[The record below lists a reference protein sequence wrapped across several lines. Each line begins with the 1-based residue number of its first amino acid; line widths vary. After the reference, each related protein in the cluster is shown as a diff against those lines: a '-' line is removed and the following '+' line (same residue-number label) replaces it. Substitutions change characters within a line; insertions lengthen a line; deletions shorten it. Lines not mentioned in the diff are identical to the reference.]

1 MVGEAVFEVPI
12 ECSGVIELVVLGCL
26 FDYPVMADRPLCS
39 KWFFILELFSEGLLF
54 VETDLLGGGKTV
66 LSASRIVLVMV
77 SNESKS

>member
-1 MVGEAVFEVPI
+1 MYWDACLIITESPI
-12 ECSGVIELVVLGCL
+12 
-26 FDYPVMADRPLCS
+26 DYPVMADRPLCS

-54 VETDLLGGGKTV
+54 VETDLLEGGKTV

>member
-1 MVGEAVFEVPI
+1 MYWDA
-12 ECSGVIELVVLGCL
+12 CL
-26 FDYPVMADRPLCS
+26 IITESSIDYPVMADRLLCS

>member
-1 MVGEAVFEVPI
+1 MIITESSI
-12 ECSGVIELVVLGCL
+12 
-26 FDYPVMADRPLCS
+26 DYLVMADRLLCS

>member
-26 FDYPVMADRPLCS
+26 FDYYGILIDYPVMADRLLCS

-54 VETDLLGGGKTV
+54 VETDLLGGER
-66 LSASRIVLVMV
+66 LSYLPLG
-77 SNESKS
+77 

>member
-1 MVGEAVFEVPI
+1 
-12 ECSGVIELVVLGCL
+12 
-26 FDYPVMADRPLCS
+26 MADRLLCS